1 MREEAGAVEA
11 VVNGVRHLKVW
22 VSDLEES
29 RQWYERVFALEHVL
43 DFEDL
48 DGVVRGMAFRV
59 PHASFE
65 FALRENPRL
74 AGALYDA
81 DPFALATTREALDA
95 WVQRLDDLG
104 IPHSPI
110 VPASRGFALGFHDPD
125 GLQVRLYA
133 DDPEVAPA
141 GGLTRV
147 AVPADTV
154 RRPGG

>member
-95 WVQRLDDLG
+95 WCSDWTT
-104 IPHSPI
+104 S
-110 VPASRGFALGFHDPD
+110 ASRTARSCRRHAASPWASTTPTGCRCACTPTTPRSP
-125 GLQVRLYA
+125 QR
-133 DDPEVAPA
+133 A
-141 GGLTRV
+141 G
-147 AVPADTV
+147 
-154 RRPGG
+154 

>member
-1 MREEAGAVEA
+1 MRAEAGAVEA
-11 VVNGVRHLKVW
+11 VVTGGRHLKVW
-22 VSDLEES
+22 VSDLGKS
-29 RQWYERVFALEHVL
+29 RRWYEQVFGLEHVL

-48 DGVVRGMAFRV
+48 DGVVRGMTFRV

-65 FALRENPRL
+65 LALRENPRL

-110 VPASRGFALGFHDPD
+110 VLASRGFALGFQDPD

-141 GGLTRV
+141 GGRTRV
-147 AVPADTV
+147 SVPTDTV
-154 RRPGG
+154 RPAGG